1 MNMEL
6 KTGAW
11 FIFKTTAGG
20 YYIDHITFAS
30 NDYVAYNRYCCRFYE
45 DRDPEEMG
53 DFIGYMGATA
63 TREDYE
69 SILQFCT
76 CITAEEAINQLRSEP
91 IPEDLRERL
100 TLENLIEYKE

>member
-1 MNMEL
+1 MNREL

-11 FIFKTTAGG
+11 FIFKTAVGG

-63 TREDYE
+63 TRENYE
-69 SILQFCT
+69 DTLQFCT

-91 IPEDLRERL
+91 MPEDLRERL